1 MEFETLATGYGLV
14 EGPRIDAQN
23 RLYYSDIRGGGVFRR
38 GSDGKIETL
47 IPERK
52 SVGGIALN
60 AGGGLIVSG
69 KTLAF
74 WDEKTGNLRDLFA
87 EWEGKPLFGIN
98 DLPTDDQG
106 SVWFGTFGFDIDA
119 GFDFKTKPPAGSLFR
134 IDPPGKVTKL
144 ADGVE
149 ITNGLGF
156 SPDRKLLYHCDSLS
170 AVWVYDVRADRT
182 VSERRLFAKLP
193 EGSPDGMTVDAQG
206 GVWVAVVMGVGEIVR
221 FKPDGMLDRRVKV
234 PAKSVTSIALGGPDM
249 RDLYAV
255 TANNSNDR
263 ALKGTVFR
271 TRSEIPGLPVPPA
284 RF

>member
-87 EWEGKPLFGIN
+87 EWEGSRC
-98 DLPTDDQG
+98 
-106 SVWFGTFGFDIDA
+106 SVSTI
-119 GFDFKTKPPAGSLFR
+119 
-134 IDPPGKVTKL
+134 
-144 ADGVE
+144 
-149 ITNGLGF
+149 
-156 SPDRKLLYHCDSLS
+156 
-170 AVWVYDVRADRT
+170 
-182 VSERRLFAKLP
+182 
-193 EGSPDGMTVDAQG
+193 
-206 GVWVAVVMGVGEIVR
+206 
-221 FKPDGMLDRRVKV
+221 
-234 PAKSVTSIALGGPDM
+234 
-249 RDLYAV
+249 
-255 TANNSNDR
+255 
-263 ALKGTVFR
+263 
-271 TRSEIPGLPVPPA
+271 
-284 RF
+284 